1 MRGSSLSRGLRVD
14 GLGGTLSA
22 DDGRA
27 TSFEAHPE
35 SLIFRD
41 GMIARKAERF
51 YWFSS
56 SSAKRAAP
64 SLVSRVGGFSSN
76 LRLMAVCAMFVKK
89 WARVVC

>member
-22 DDGRA
+22 DDGHA

-35 SLIFRD
+35 SLIFWD

-51 YWFSS
+51 YWFKAHGACACALKVGAIGRGWGCESS
-56 SSAKRAAP
+56 H
-64 SLVSRVGGFSSN
+64 
-76 LRLMAVCAMFVKK
+76 
-89 WARVVC
+89 